1 MRWKL
6 RASIQAQPK
15 IYRPPGQPSRA
26 DMRAEA
32 EKAVA
37 EFEARRGA
45 DHVAFMLHGAAVSRS
60 EPLEICGTASQHARH
75 EKGRIEGRPISRL
88 SNEIKLVGE
97 VGLEPT
103 KA

>member
-1 MRWKL
+1 MRWHL
-6 RASIQAQPK
+6 RVTLKARPK
-15 IYRPPGQPSRA
+15 IYRPANQPSRA

-32 EKAVA
+32 EKAV
-37 EFEARRGA
+37 A

-60 EPLEICGTASQHARH
+60 EPLEICGNASQHARH

-88 SNEIKLVGE
+88 LNEIKLVGE